1 MAVSS
6 GCSILVGREA
16 ESAVLR
22 EALRLTGSA
31 AQVVEVVGEP
41 GIGKTRLMAELA
53 DQARR
58 QGLRTITGRA
68 TEFEQDVPF
77 APLVEALDDH
87 ARHTGGAPPA
97 PAELRP
103 LENVL
108 LAGPG
113 PDDSAVA
120 RFRSMRALRRAL
132 EELAAPSGLVLL
144 LDDVHWADP
153 SSVDLLEFLLRRPP
167 VGRVLL
173 AVAYRPAQV
182 PARLAAALAAGQS
195 RVHRLRL
202 APLREPDVAALLGG
216 DVRAARVRQLHRL
229 SGGNPLYLEA
239 LRRSEPDLGPG
250 AGPTA
255 PPAGLP
261 PTGLSAAG
269 VPADGFLADWF
280 SPDGFSGDE
289 FSADGFSGDG
299 FSGDGGDGPR
309 TEPVVDA
316 VELPPEVRAALLADL
331 AAVGELDRAVAAAAA
346 VCGYEIEPALLAAV
360 AQLPPPATLRSIDA
374 LTSRAV
380 LQPVPGT
387 GRFRFRHPLVR
398 QVVYASTP
406 AGWRLGAHAR
416 AAEHLTSVGAPPRAR
431 AHHVARSASPG
442 DTAAADTLVAA
453 ARSVGTQAPATAVAW
468 LRAALRLLP
477 ANAPSEH
484 GDLLM
489 YLAGR
494 QAAGGRLADARATM
508 GAVLDRLPIGHP
520 QRADAVAWTATLL
533 RLLGQTDDARLLLA
547 DELARLPDRDAP
559 DALHLSLQLATYGVM
574 QGRLR
579 EAGELLHRVTALGPG
594 TAPARIAAALQ
605 QMTGYGSPGEPAP
618 GQLIDTVADEDIA
631 RQIDLF
637 AWLCWSGLYLDG
649 PHESLRRLHRCRR
662 VAVAAGHGYILPY
675 LLSAQAF
682 AQARLAGIGAARHT
696 AEEATTIA
704 RLLGADEPLALALL
718 TECWLLR
725 CAGAYEEAV
734 AVGEQAVAAATSSR
748 VWLATARAMLSFARI
763 AAGDVEGGRDAMV
776 AAGGGPQLP
785 DLYPHNRLVACSVLA
800 ESAAARGLP
809 AEAARWAELAEQV
822 ADPGRDVG
830 RGLALL
836 TRAYTRSAAEPAA
849 AAALAA
855 TAASVLVDAELLM
868 EAGRAWMLAAACHGR
883 AGDLSTARRCVEQ
896 ALACYADDAAVG
908 PRREALAVRHG
919 LGLDDDAAAPGI
931 ELTEQE
937 TPIAELIAAGRSDVE
952 IANRLFLSVR
962 TVQTRVAQICA
973 KAGGAD
979 RATAAARL
987 ARILPPR

>member
-6 GCSILVGREA
+6 RFSTLVGRET

-22 EALRLTGSA
+22 EALRLTASA

-58 QGLRTITGRA
+58 QGMRTITGRA

-77 APLVEALDDH
+77 APLVEALDDQV
-87 ARHTGGAPPA
+87 RHTGGTPPA
-97 PAELRP
+97 PADLRP

-108 LAGPG
+108 LAGSG
-113 PDDSAVA
+113 LDDSAVE

-167 VGRVLL
+167 AARVLL

-202 APLREPDVAALLGG
+202 APLREPDVALLLGG
-216 DVRAARVRQLHRL
+216 GVQTFRVRQLHRL

-239 LRRSEPDLGPG
+239 LRRAEPSLGTGTGPG
-250 AGPTA
+250 AGPDG
-255 PPAGLP
+255 PA
-261 PTGLSAAG
+261 
-269 VPADGFLADWF
+269 
-280 SPDGFSGDE
+280 
-289 FSADGFSGDG
+289 ADGFSPDEPE
-299 FSGDGGDGPR
+299 DGPAA
-309 TEPVVDA
+309 DA
-316 VELPPEVRAALLADL
+316 AELPPEVRAALLADL

-346 VCGYEIEPALLAAV
+346 VCGYEIEPPLLAAV
-360 AQLPPPATLRSIDA
+360 AQLPAPAALRSIDA
-374 LTSRAV
+374 LTGRDV
-380 LQPVPGT
+380 LQPVAGT
-387 GRFRFRHPLVR
+387 GSFRFRHPLVR

-416 AAEHLTSVGAPPRAR
+416 AAAYLASVGAPARTR
-431 AHHVARSASPG
+431 AHHVARSASAG
-442 DTAAADTLVAA
+442 DTEAADTLVAA
-453 ARSVGTQAPATAVAW
+453 ARAVGAQAPATAVAW

-477 ANAPSEH
+477 TTTPPGH

-494 QAAGGRLADARATM
+494 QAAGGRLDDARATM
-508 GAVLDRLPIGHP
+508 ATVLDRLPAGHP
-520 QRADAVAWTATLL
+520 QRADAVSWSATLL
-533 RLLGQTDDARLLLA
+533 RLLGQTDEARLLLA
-547 DELARLPDRDAP
+547 DELARLPDRGAP

-579 EAGELLHRVTALGPG
+579 EAGELLHRVIGLGPG

-605 QMTGYGSPGEPAP
+605 QMTGYGTPGESAP
-618 GQLIDTVADEDIA
+618 GQLIDTVADEDVA

-682 AQARLAGIGAARHT
+682 AQARLAQIGAARHT

-704 RLLGADEPLALALL
+704 RLVGADEPLALALL

-748 VWLATARAMLSFARI
+748 VWLATARAMLAFARI
-763 AAGDVEGGRDAMV
+763 AAGDVEGGRDAMM

-809 AEAARWAELAEQV
+809 AEAARWADLAEQV

-830 RGLALL
+830 RGLAVL
-836 TRAYTRSAAEPAA
+836 TRAYARAAAEPAA
-849 AAALAA
+849 AARLAT
-855 TAASVLVDAELLM
+855 TAASVLADAELLM
-868 EAGRAWMLAAACHGR
+868 EAGRAWLLAAACHGR
-883 AGDLSTARRCVEQ
+883 AGDLSTARSCVDQ
-896 ALACYADDAAVG
+896 ALAGYADDTALG
-908 PRREALAVRHG
+908 PRREALALRQT
-919 LGLDDDAAAPGI
+919 LGLDDDSTSGV
-931 ELTEQE
+931 ELTAEE
-937 TPIAELIAAGRSDVE
+937 ARIAELIAAGRSDVE
-952 IANRLFLSVR
+952 IASRLFLSVR
-962 TVQTRVAQICA
+962 TVQTHVAQICD
-973 KAGGAD
+973 KVGGSD
-979 RATAAARL
+979 RAATAGRL

>member
-6 GCSILVGREA
+6 GFSTLVGREA

-53 DQARR
+53 EQARQ
-58 QGLRTITGRA
+58 QGWRTVTGRA

-87 ARHTGGAPPA
+87 AHRAGAA
-97 PAELRP
+97 PADLRP
-103 LENVL
+103 LERVL

-113 PDDSAVA
+113 LDDSAVE
-120 RFRSMRALRRAL
+120 RFRSMRALRQAL

-167 VGRVLL
+167 VARILL

-195 RVHRLRL
+195 TVHRLRL
-202 APLREPDVAALLGG
+202 APLREPDVAMLLGSG
-216 DVRAARVRQLHRL
+216 VGAARVRRLHRL

-239 LRRSEPDLGPG
+239 LRRAD
-250 AGPTA
+250 AGPAAT
-255 PPAGLP
+255 PPAGSVDAVP
-261 PTGLSAAG
+261 VDGPETSAA
-269 VPADGFLADWF
+269 
-280 SPDGFSGDE
+280 
-289 FSADGFSGDG
+289 
-299 FSGDGGDGPR
+299 
-309 TEPVVDA
+309 VDT

-374 LTSRAV
+374 LTSRDV
-380 LQPVPGT
+380 LQPVAGT
-387 GRFRFRHPLVR
+387 GQFRFRHPLVR

-416 AAEHLTSVGAPPRAR
+416 AAAYLASVGAPPRVR
-431 AHHVARSASPG
+431 AHHVARSASAG
-442 DTAAADTLVAA
+442 DTEAADTLVAA
-453 ARSVGTQAPATAVAW
+453 ARAVGAQAPATAVAW

-477 ANAPSEH
+477 ATAPSEH

-494 QAAGGRLADARATM
+494 QAAGGRLDDARATM
-508 GAVLDRLPIGHP
+508 GTVLDQLPAGHP
-520 QRADAVAWTATLL
+520 RRADAVAWTATLL
-533 RLLGQTDDARLLLA
+533 RLLGQTDEARLLLA
-547 DELARLPDRDAP
+547 DELARLPERGAP
-559 DALHLSLQLATYGVM
+559 DALHLCLQLATYAVM
-574 QGRLR
+574 RGRLR
-579 EAGELLHRVTALGPG
+579 EAGELLHRVIEHGPG

-605 QMTGYGSPGEPAP
+605 QMTGYGTPGDAAP
-618 GQLIDTVADEDIA
+618 GQLIDTLADEDIA
-631 RQIDLF
+631 RHIDLF
-637 AWLCWSGLYLDG
+637 AWLCWSALYLDG

-662 VAVAAGHGYILPY
+662 VAVAAGHGYVLPY

-682 AQARLAGIGAARHT
+682 AQARLARIGAARHT

-748 VWLATARAMLSFARI
+748 VWLATARAMLAFARI
-763 AAGDVEGGRDAMV
+763 AAGDVAGGRDAMV
-776 AAGGGPQLP
+776 TAGGGPQLP
-785 DLYPHNRLVACSVLA
+785 DLYPHNRLMACSVLA

-809 AEAARWAELAEQV
+809 AEAARWADLAEQV

-830 RGLALL
+830 RGLAAL
-836 TRAYTRSAAEPAA
+836 TRAYARAAAEPAA
-849 AAALAA
+849 AAQQAA

-883 AGDLSTARRCVEQ
+883 AGDLSTARRGIEQ
-896 ALACYADDAAVG
+896 ALAIYADDAAAG
-908 PRREALAVRHG
+908 PRREALALRHE
-919 LGLDDDAAAPGI
+919 LGLDGDSASGV
-931 ELTEQE
+931 ELTAQE
-937 TPIAELIAAGRSDVE
+937 ARIAELIAAGRSDVE
-952 IANRLFLSVR
+952 IANQLFLSVR
-962 TVQTRVAQICA
+962 TVRTHVTEICE
-973 KAGGAD
+973 KVGGPD
-979 RATAAARL
+979 RATAASRL